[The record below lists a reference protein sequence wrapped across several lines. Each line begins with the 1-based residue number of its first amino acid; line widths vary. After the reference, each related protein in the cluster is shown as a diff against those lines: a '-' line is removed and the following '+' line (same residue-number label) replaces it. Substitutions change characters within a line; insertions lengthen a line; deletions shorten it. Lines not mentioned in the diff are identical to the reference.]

1 MFKGTVTNLSIS
13 YDALNES
20 NTFSRGDVISGRVT
34 FDVSKEIKV
43 EYLTVSAKGKAS
55 VHWTERYGRH
65 TAFYKAKERY
75 IKLENIIIKQ
85 NSEQN
90 NLQPGTHVYS
100 FTFQIPMIHLQI
112 IILEVGPNFFFFSPN
127 TNFKNFFFLIEL
139 PSSFVGMYG
148 KVVYQLEAKLHRP
161 WHLPNTSVKGFTVIN
176 PVNIQSPELLAPQMA
191 SKNKTVCCLCCASGP
206 IALSARIERRA
217 FTLGESIRIFSEIE
231 NGSSRT
237 IRPKAEIVQKQ
248 TFYARGKEKSL
259 VTKIVSVEGEPFFS
273 GKTGTWNGELP
284 RIPFNTSFSIQ
295 NCQILKVEYIVV
307 VCMGV
312 LILLSDVA
320 CSSCTFF

>member
-55 VHWTERYGRH
+55 VHWTETEDEETKSYN
-65 TAFYKAKERY
+65 ADEMYFN
-75 IKLENIIIKQ
+75 LENKLIQQ

-90 NLQPGTHVYS
+90 TLRAGTHMFS
-100 FTFQIPMIHLQI
+100 FSFQIPMIL
-112 IILEVGPNFFFFSPN
+112 
-127 TNFKNFFFLIEL
+127 L

-148 KVVYQLEAKLHRP
+148 KVVYLLEAKLRRP
-161 WHLPNTSVKGFTVIN
+161 WHLPNTSIKEFTVIN

-206 IALSARIERRA
+206 ISLSARIERRA
-217 FTLGESIRIFSEIE
+217 FTLGESIRIFAEIE
-231 NGSSRT
+231 NGSTRT
-237 IRPKAEIVQKQ
+237 IRPKAHIQQKQ
-248 TFYARGKEKSL
+248 TFYARGEYKLYNKTIASL
-259 VTKIVSVEGEPFFS
+259 EGEPFFS
-273 GKTGTWNGELP
+273 GKTGTWSGELP

-295 NCQILKVEYIVV
+295 NCHILKVEYLVV
-307 VCMGV
+307 VYV
-312 LILLSDVA
+312 EIPRAVNLSVEFPVMI
-320 CSSCTFF
+320 SSFPMDLPMYM

>member
-55 VHWTERYGRH
+55 VHWTESHGEDSESYN
-65 TAFYKAKERY
+65 AEEKYF
-75 IKLENIIIKQ
+75 KLENTLIQQ

-100 FTFQIPMIHLQI
+100 FTFQIPMI
-112 IILEVGPNFFFFSPN
+112 
-127 TNFKNFFFLIEL
+127 EL
-139 PSSFVGMYG
+139 PPSFEGMYG
-148 KVVYQLEAKLHRP
+148 KVVYQLEAKLRRP
-161 WHLPNTSVKGFTVIN
+161 WHLSKRSVKEFTVIN

-206 IALSARIERRA
+206 ISLSARIERRA
-217 FTLGESIRIFSEIE
+217 YTPGESIRIFAEIE
-231 NGSSRT
+231 NGSTRT
-237 IRPKAEIVQKQ
+237 IRPKAYIQQKQ
-248 TFYARGKEKSL
+248 TFYAEGNEMFYVK
-259 VTKIVSVEGEPFFS
+259 KIVSVEGEPFFS
-273 GKTGTWNGELP
+273 GKTGTWSGELP
-284 RIPFNTSFSIQ
+284 KIPLDTSFSIQ
-295 NCQILKVEYIVV
+295 NCQILKVEYLVV
-307 VCMGV
+307 VYVEIPCAV
-312 LILLSDVA
+312 NLSVEFPVMI
-320 CSSCTFF
+320 SSFPMDLPMYM

>member
-100 FTFQIPMIHLQI
+100 FTFQIPMI
-112 IILEVGPNFFFFSPN
+112 
-127 TNFKNFFFLIEL
+127 EL
-139 PSSFVGMYG
+139 PPSFVGKHGNM
-148 KVVYQLEAKLHRP
+148 VYQLEAKLHRP

-206 IALSARIERRA
+206 IALNARIERRA
-217 FTLGESIRIFSEIE
+217 FTLGKNDTTVLHLLLL
-231 NGSSRT
+231 NG
-237 IRPKAEIVQKQ
+237 QL
-248 TFYARGKEKSL
+248 F
-259 VTKIVSVEGEPFFS
+259 
-273 GKTGTWNGELP
+273 
-284 RIPFNTSFSIQ
+284 
-295 NCQILKVEYIVV
+295 
-307 VCMGV
+307 
-312 LILLSDVA
+312 
-320 CSSCTFF
+320 